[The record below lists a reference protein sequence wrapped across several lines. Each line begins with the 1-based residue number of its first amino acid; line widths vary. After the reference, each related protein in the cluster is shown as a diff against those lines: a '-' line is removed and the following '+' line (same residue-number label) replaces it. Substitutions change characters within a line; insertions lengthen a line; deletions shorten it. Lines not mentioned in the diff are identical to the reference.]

1 MKNASL
7 HKQTRCDAFNLDK
20 GMLHELYIEK
30 KLPCT
35 KVAEILNVSPNC
47 VKKYLKSHGFK
58 IRHESTYK
66 AVPLPKDKVIA
77 MYVDDGISATKIA
90 KKYNTCTGT
99 ISNRLKKWGVDILH
113 GTAIFKTCNYSRCD
127 EPVKVWP
134 KDIRNSKY
142 DCFYCCKDHAQKGI
156 AERGINAGKNNPR
169 YSLKVKTKCSNCG
182 KLMKVNQSRIP
193 ESGRV
198 YCDMQC
204 KDSHQVGSESS
215 SWKGGVASEPYCP
228 LWLNKEFRKD
238 LLDRDNRRCQNPD
251 CWNTVDKLSIHHIDY
266 GKKNCHP
273 DNLITLC
280 VSCNS
285 RANVDREW
293 HTSWYTAIMQ
303 RSGKTI
309 NINH

>member
-1 MKNASL
+1 MKIASL
-7 HKQTRCDAFNLDK
+7 QTQKKAIKLYHDGLSFSQISKRIGFTKSAISYWFKKHGVEINLRSK
-20 GMLHELYIEK
+20 IVNCHICGKEK
-30 KLPCT
+30 S
-35 KVAEILNVSPNC
+35 V
-47 VKKYLKSHGFK
+47 F
-58 IRHESTYK
+58 
-66 AVPLPKDKVIA
+66 
-77 MYVDDGISATKIA
+77 
-90 KKYNTCTGT
+90 
-99 ISNRLKKWGVDILH
+99 
-113 GTAIFKTCNYSRCD
+113 
-127 EPVKVWP
+127 P
-134 KDIRNSKY
+134 KDIRNNKTGRFFCCWVCFQRWNVEDASKR
-142 DCFYCCKDHAQKGI
+142 FT
-156 AERGINAGKNNPR
+156 GKNNPR
-169 YSLKVKTKCSNCG
+169 YSPKVKTKCSNCG

-293 HTSWYTAIMQ
+293 HTAWYNAIMQ

-309 NINH
+309 TNNQLNI